1 MLAKILPLVAA
12 VLLAACT
19 QVRSTVTT
27 FHTLPTDSAGKT
39 IAIFPGTDNERNSLE
54 NKAYIAKLASRF
66 EDAGFKIVEFEGPE
80 KPDYVALFTYGVDN
94 GTQVARSYAIPQWG
108 VTGYSSSTTTG
119 TYSSYGSYGSYSG
132 TTTYTPRYGVTG
144 YATGTTTDTVF
155 QRALILDIF
164 ETDKILPDDQG
175 GLDRAIVYQAKL
187 LSSGSC
193 GSLAGVIDPMLD
205 ALFREFPGASSQT
218 YTVDVPMKSSC

>member
-1 MLAKILPLVAA
+1 MLTKILPLVAA
-12 VLLAACT
+12 VMLAACT

-27 FHTLPTDSAGKT
+27 FHTLPPDTSGKT
-39 IAIFPGTDNERNSLE
+39 IAIFPGADKERNSLE
-54 NKAYIAKLASRF
+54 TKAYIAKLASRF
-66 EDAGFKIVEFEGPE
+66 ENAGFKVIAFESHE
-80 KPDYVALFTYGVDN
+80 KPDYVALFTYGMDN

-108 VTGYSSSTTTG
+108 VTGYSSSTTRG
-119 TYSSYGSYGSYSG
+119 TYSSYGNYGSYSG
-132 TTTYTPRYGVTG
+132 TTTYTPQYGVTG

-175 GLDRAIVYQAKL
+175 GLDHAVVYQAKL

-205 ALFREFPGASSQT
+205 ALFRNFPGANSQA